1 MTQYGYAE
9 VTFDVPDDQNMDDFG
24 REYDQAVKAFQA
36 AEKAEHQQVKAVP
49 PITPALTAVPPLDE
63 KAGQRLIETVLKG
76 VIVSEEPNH
85 KVGDTVT
92 VGGIEFTKHSDAPWD
107 EPAAP
112 AAEPWKNPP
121 AIDDLFG

>member
-1 MTQYGYAE
+1 MANARATFRLPSRMTQYGYAE
-9 VTFDVPDDQNMDDFG
+9 VTFDVPDDQNMGDFG

-49 PITPALTAVPPLDE
+49 PITPTLTAVPPLDE

-76 VIVSEEPNH
+76 VIVSEETH
-85 KVGDTVT
+85 DV
-92 VGGIEFTKHSDAPWD
+92 APWD

-121 AIDDLFG
+121 AIDDLFS